1 MNKFTLNF
9 FQVKIDY
16 KSCILILVV
25 FNQFYRLKYAII
37 LHVKKTKQKRNPKQ
51 NPTKQQPEFQSC
63 TAQSTDNGMITA
75 NCTTHLQAG
84 PIAFPVAFIP

>member
-51 NPTKQQPEFQSC
+51 NPTKQ
-63 TAQSTDNGMITA
+63 
-75 NCTTHLQAG
+75 
-84 PIAFPVAFIP
+84 